1 MNQAAKKPTGTVQIV
16 IGALLIAWGFASA
29 IYGISQMAGEDG
41 AGAGLVLAV
50 LLIAGGVALLISGI
64 RKKTAHSA

>member
-64 RKKTAHSA
+64 RKKSAHSA